1 MVHNFKGKLLLSE
14 ESLVEQRPN
23 IAMLNIGQGESPLE
37 KYITSQVGTAQQS
50 TLLKFFITISH
61 YLFKKGNKFINQW
74 TGINVGVL
82 VKDLC
87 DQEILPP
94 KSNISLKWGKEKFN
108 MLR

>member
-1 MVHNFKGKLLLSE
+1 MKL
-14 ESLVEQRPN
+14 V
-23 IAMLNIGQGESPLE
+23 
-37 KYITSQVGTAQQS
+37 
-50 TLLKFFITISH
+50 
-61 YLFKKGNKFINQW
+61 FKKGNNFINQW

-108 MLR
+108 VLR